1 MIVFLVIYA
10 IVLLLFA
17 VAAMQFPESE
27 INDII
32 FNLYGSAV
40 DAPYV
45 IMFLLLAGIVIVVW
59 KWRIIK
65 RIKYQLL
72 MIFLLPV
79 ILIFMVSTSI
89 VPRIIE
95 SFDDLIFD
103 VAKIAGYKE
112 LKIEPIGQ
120 GTFPK
125 WGYGYGKG
133 FPCVDSLQYYTIVN
147 YEHLAPDSLYKILNA
162 HINTKR
168 LCEKYAENL
177 ERYNKYCGFSADF
190 YEKSLLINYESH
202 IYDARRNEE
211 FSFISKYIHRRV
223 ALIYSFRH
231 NGITTVSTVL
241 YDRDNASPDALSKQW
256 IKEDTVMI
264 SR

>member
-1 MIVFLVIYA
+1 
-10 IVLLLFA
+10 
-17 VAAMQFPESE
+17 
-27 INDII
+27 
-32 FNLYGSAV
+32 
-40 DAPYV
+40 
-45 IMFLLLAGIVIVVW
+45 
-59 KWRIIK
+59 
-65 RIKYQLL
+65 
-72 MIFLLPV
+72 
-79 ILIFMVSTSI
+79 MVSTSI

-112 LKIEPIGQ
+112 LKIEPIGL
-120 GTFPK
+120 GTWPK

-162 HINTKR
+162 YINTKR
-168 LCEKYAENL
+168 LCEKYADEKYAENI
-177 ERYNKYCGFSADF
+177 ERYDEYCRFIASF
-190 YEKSLLINYESH
+190 YKKSLLIDYENH
-202 IYDARRNEE
+202 IHDAITNE
-211 FSFISKYIHRRV
+211 FFGISKYRHRSV
-223 ALIYSFRH
+223 ARISSFRH

-241 YDRDNASPDALSKQW
+241 YDRDNASPDALSKRW